1 MRLRKDSKIEILTI
15 GSELLTPYFQE
26 TNSQYLTQRLNDLG
40 MEVSFKSVVGDDR
53 ENLLRAINEALS
65 RSQIIIATGG
75 LGPTKD
81 DRTRE
86 AFAEALHRKLLFHKN
101 ILKKIEER
109 FKRRGLS
116 MPAVNRKQAYIIEGA
131 AALKNKNGTAPGIW
145 LEKEQQIIGLLP
157 GPPHE
162 LKPMFEESVWPRLQK
177 LSRFHVFRKVIKTAS
192 LTESQTET
200 FITKLYPEDSSLQIS
215 TLACPGQIE
224 IHLTARSEKSLAQA
238 KNRVSRLEKKILER
252 LKDHVFSSNG
262 EELEEVVGRLLR
274 SQKKTLAVAESCTG
288 GLLGDRITNV
298 PGSSYYFLQGIVAYS
313 NQAKIDALGVKPAIL
328 IQQGAVSSEVA
339 QAMARG
345 IREKAESHYG
355 LGITG
360 IAGPS
365 GGSPQKP
372 VGLVYIALAWENG
385 IEVVKNRFLG
395 NREKIKFQASQ
406 IALDM
411 LRERLQKKHK
421 S

>member
-1 MRLRKDSKIEILTI
+1 M
-15 GSELLTPYFQE
+15 
-26 TNSQYLTQRLNDLG
+26 
-40 MEVSFKSVVGDDR
+40 
-53 ENLLRAINEALS
+53 
-65 RSQIIIATGG
+65 
-75 LGPTKD
+75 
-81 DRTRE
+81 
-86 AFAEALHRKLLFHKN
+86 
-101 ILKKIEER
+101 
-109 FKRRGLS
+109 
-116 MPAVNRKQAYIIEGA
+116 
-131 AALKNKNGTAPGIW
+131 
-145 LEKEQQIIGLLP
+145 
-157 GPPHE
+157 
-162 LKPMFEESVWPRLQK
+162 
-177 LSRFHVFRKVIKTAS
+177 
-192 LTESQTET
+192 
-200 FITKLYPEDSSLQIS
+200 
-215 TLACPGQIE
+215 
-224 IHLTARSEKSLAQA
+224 
-238 KNRVSRLEKKILER
+238 SRLEKKILER